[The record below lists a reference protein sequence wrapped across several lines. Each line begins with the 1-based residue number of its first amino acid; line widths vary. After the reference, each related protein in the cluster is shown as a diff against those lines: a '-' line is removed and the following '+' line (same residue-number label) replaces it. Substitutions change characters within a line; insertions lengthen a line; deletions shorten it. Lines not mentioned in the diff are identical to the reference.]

1 MQRYGQILR
10 RHLHFISHSG
20 ADSGFLSCGVVCVAV
35 GVQVSGGVSAQLLSF
50 SSYPGELFSDD
61 DLYITSS
68 NMVVLETT
76 NHIYNLTILEV
87 SKATSAN
94 SPALLEHC
102 YLWG

>member
-1 MQRYGQILR
+1 M
-10 RHLHFISHSG
+10 
-20 ADSGFLSCGVVCVAV
+20 
-35 GVQVSGGVSAQLLSF
+35 QVSGGVSGQSLSF

-87 SKATSAN
+87 SQTTHASG
-94 SPALLEHC
+94 LLSLTETPRSVLHS
-102 YLWG
+102 LWG